1 MLGEQLAEYHG
12 KVTNQKVLPPDGP
25 HPKRKIT
32 FEVNGAIWGA
42 ESTMIGNY
50 WSTARPD
57 GTLYGKNIRWES

>member
-32 FEVNGAIWGA
+32 FLKTKGGRDGELEVDVLSGG
-42 ESTMIGNY
+42 
-50 WSTARPD
+50 R
-57 GTLYGKNIRWES
+57 LRFR